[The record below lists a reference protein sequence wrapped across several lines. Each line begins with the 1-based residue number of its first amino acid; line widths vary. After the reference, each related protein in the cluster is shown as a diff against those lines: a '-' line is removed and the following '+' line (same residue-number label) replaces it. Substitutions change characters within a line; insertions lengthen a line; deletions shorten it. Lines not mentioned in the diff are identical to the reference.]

1 MVSKRCPNCGH
12 SMEEFTPVTDAEWQ
26 QAKAQLPGHVRKG
39 AVLRCTN
46 GECRRFQQRGN
57 WRNGGTL
64 PKPE

>member
-1 MVSKRCPNCGH
+1 
-12 SMEEFTPVTDAEWQ
+12 MEEFTPVTDAEWQ